1 MGLHLEGRSLFLT
14 NKNDKGYRLINHYD
28 VLNEVS
34 SRQGEINPLLTED
47 ISKRFD
53 KDGEQDAI
61 GDIESK
67 YKSLFFTL
75 VISTLAIS
83 LSLGSLALNKFH
95 SKRVMLA
102 VMAAT
107 MLAGA
112 IVTILLL
119 KRTAK
124 DTTQEGLEDIKIK
137 ENTAT
142 LKQYFD
148 EFVAYINKDEVK
160 ELAVDDFNVV
170 VKDFK
175 DGALKR
181 EVLLEGTTSVLGE
194 PSKLIITLG
203 FDIMYSQLKVTE
215 YQLHT
220 EDSTEEDKGLTDG

>member
-1 MGLHLEGRSLFLT
+1 MT

-34 SRQGEINPLLTED
+34 RGQGEINPLLTED

-67 YKSLFFTL
+67 YKLLFFTL

-124 DTTQEGLEDIKIK
+124 DTTQEGIEDIKIK

-220 EDSTEEDKGLTDG
+220 KDSTEEDKGLTDG

>member
-1 MGLHLEGRSLFLT
+1 MT

-34 SRQGEINPLLTED
+34 RGQGEINPLLTED

-83 LSLGSLALNKFH
+83 LSLASLALNKFH
-95 SKRVMLA
+95 SKRIMLA